1 MRREKKLW
9 GQLAAEGYQ
18 IKGELLA
25 LLEQAEE
32 EEACAFQEIDEIAA
46 YNQLR
51 LLQIFQEQGVTDFHL
66 GGSTGYGYG
75 DVGRETLE
83 RVFASYFGGE
93 KALVR
98 CQILSGTH
106 ALAVGLFG
114 NLRPGEELVSAAG
127 APYDTLLK
135 VIGLHGETGSL
146 RENGVIYKEIPLK
159 EGGKPDREALGRILS
174 EKTGVVLI
182 QRSKGYQWRPSL
194 SLEEVRELIALVR
207 QKAPQAICLV
217 DNCYCEM
224 VDTLEPGY
232 AGADLVIGS
241 LIKNPGGTLAP
252 CGGYIVGRRDCVE
265 RAACRLA
272 APGLGADMGASLQ
285 FNRSAFQGL
294 FQAPLIVAQA
304 VKGARLAARVF
315 ARLGYETL
323 PVAGEPSVD
332 IVQAVKLEEEGKL
345 IAFCQAIQK
354 ACPLDAGFVPEPDQ
368 LPGYDYPVIMAG
380 GTFIQGSSIELS
392 ADGPLR
398 PPYIAYLQG
407 GIALGQIRLGVLLAA
422 AAVEKNGK
430 K

>member
-1 MRREKKLW
+1 METKQWER
-9 GQLAAEGYQ
+9 LAAREYGAA
-18 IKGELLA
+18 EDALRLLR
-25 LLEQAEE
+25 EAEE
-32 EEACAFQEIDEIAA
+32 AEAEAFREIDEISA

-75 DVGRETLE
+75 DVGRDALE
-83 RVFASYFGGE
+83 RVFAAYFGGE
-93 KALVR
+93 AALVR

-114 NLRPGEELVSAAG
+114 NLRAGDELISAAG
-127 APYDTLLK
+127 TPYDTMLK
-135 VIGLHGETGSL
+135 VIGTHGEEGSL
-146 RENGVIYKEIPLK
+146 IDSGVSYKEAPLT
-159 EGGKPDREALGRILS
+159 GAGLPDRGAFGEMLS
-174 EKTGVVLI
+174 EKTKVVLI

-194 SLEEVRELIALVR
+194 DIDEVKALIDITRER
-207 QKAPQAICLV
+207 APQAICLV

-224 VDTLEPGY
+224 VDTIEPGY
-232 AGADLVIGS
+232 VGADLVIGS

-252 CGGYIVGRRDCVE
+252 CGGYIVGREDCVR
-265 RAACRLA
+265 RAALRLA

-285 FNRSAFQGL
+285 FNRGAFQGL

-315 ARLGYETL
+315 DRLGYEVL
-323 PVAGEPSVD
+323 PPARGRNVD
-332 IVQAVKLEEEGKL
+332 IVQAVKLEEEEKL

-354 ACPLDAGFVPEPDQ
+354 ACPLDAGFVPEPDM

-380 GTFIQGSSIELS
+380 GTFVQGSSIELS

-422 AAVEKNGK
+422 AGVSAK
-430 K
+430 KSH